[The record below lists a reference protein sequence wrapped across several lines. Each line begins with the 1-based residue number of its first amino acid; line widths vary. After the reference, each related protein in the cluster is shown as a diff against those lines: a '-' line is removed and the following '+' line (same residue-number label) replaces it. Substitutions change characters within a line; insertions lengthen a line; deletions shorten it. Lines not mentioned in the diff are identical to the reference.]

1 MLSTL
6 EPALQRLEDRFGVM
20 PASGAS
26 RSVHWEAVHADRR
39 CGEASLRAASLVRT
53 QLKEAL
59 ALSPRAGKRSS
70 HGTRQTRPDAPSEL
84 KAKAALEK
92 KLGAVYSLLRELGLK
107 DTFEQLTKL
116 NFGIHGPVV
125 WEREAAAFFTLV
137 RFGTARA
144 P

>member
-6 EPALQRLEDRFGVM
+6 EPALQRLEARFGAM
-20 PASGAS
+20 PGAGEM
-26 RSVHWEAVHADRR
+26 RSAHWEAVHMDRR
-39 CGEASLRAASLVRT
+39 CGEASLRAAPSVHAHLT
-53 QLKEAL
+53 EAL
-59 ALSPRAGKRSS
+59 GVYSWAGKRSS
-70 HGTRQTRPDAPSEL
+70 HGTRHTRADAPSEL

-125 WEREAAAFFTLV
+125 WE
-137 RFGTARA
+137 
-144 P
+144 